1 MKVKEL
7 IGQLKLD
14 IIRLY
19 RYGTTNPSK
28 EQILRK
34 ILEDGAKEGRKI
46 LKWWMPMISN
56 NTK

>member
-1 MKVKEL
+1 MKVSKL
-7 IGQLKLD
+7 IYRLKLD
-14 IIRLY
+14 IIKIY

-34 ILEDGAKEGRKI
+34 ILKDGAKEGRKI
-46 LKWWMPMISN
+46 LKWWMSMISN